1 MKPDNP
7 NRNADVREILEIG
20 ESLGSKELSAEYK
33 KYKTAQ
39 KNAELKKNAKKQAEK
54 KGNEKNIVK
63 KQ

>member
-7 NRNADVREILEIG
+7 NRNADVKEILEIG

-39 KNAELKKNAKKQAEK
+39 KNTELKKNNKKKLENK
-54 KGNEKNIVK
+54 ENEKSVIK
-63 KQ
+63 K